1 MATIRSRHNGI
12 TTTTAAEEVKSSSN
26 NNNSKLEKGK
36 GNPEKSD
43 PMIYIIFV
51 SLLFDLL
58 AFTIILPLLPSLLE
72 YYRQNDTSGLY
83 AVLTESVRWF
93 QQLLGAPERYI
104 SVLFGGFLGS
114 MFSFLQFVASP
125 IVGGLSDYYGR
136 KPVLLVCASGIALSY
151 LIWACSSNFA
161 LFVLAR
167 FVGGISKGNISLC
180 MSVITDVSSVK
191 TRGRGMALVGVAFSL
206 GFIVGPM
213 IGALFAIFSDKSG
226 GAWFVLPSLLAFGLA
241 AGDLLVL
248 ACCLRET
255 LPKEKRVKEISSALS
270 YGLQL
275 LNFSAIF
282 RFAAIKNVPKKDIEA
297 LRSIGLIYFLYLFL
311 YSGLEFTVT
320 FLMYHKFGYTSMD
333 QAKMFLTTGMRG
345 CNSFSFNNV
354 LIDPVLLIAGVIMTL
369 LQGSVVRRLPEAKIK
384 GYAIFSL
391 YLIVPAFV
399 LIGLAESSRVL
410 YAGMILFAISTA
422 FAVTCLTTLVSKYGN
437 DDQKGSVLGIFR
449 SLGALARA
457 LGPVVG
463 SIAFWC
469 VGSKITYIAGGL
481 LLIYPALAL
490 QRARI

>member
-191 TRGRGMALVGVAFSL
+191 SRGRGMALVGVAFSL

-333 QAKMFLTTGMRG
+333 QAKMFLTTG
-345 CNSFSFNNV
+345 
-354 LIDPVLLIAGVIMTL
+354 VIMTL

-399 LIGLAESSRVL
+399 LVGLAESSRVL

>member
-1 MATIRSRHNGI
+1 MATLRNRLQ
-12 TTTTAAEEVKSSSN
+12 TTETSKGEPETISQQISN
-26 NNNSKLEKGK
+26 NNNDGK
-36 GNPEKSD
+36 QQGKKSGEPKEKSD

-72 YYRQNDTSGLY
+72 YYRVNDSSGLY
-83 AVLTESVRWF
+83 NVLTERVRWF

-114 MFSFLQFVASP
+114 MYSFLQFLASP

-151 LIWACSSNFA
+151 LLWACSGNFA

-213 IGALFAIFSDKSG
+213 IGAMFAIFSNKSASG
-226 GAWFVLPSLLAFGLA
+226 GAWFVLPSLLALGLA
-241 AGDLLVL
+241 LGDLLVL
-248 ACCLRET
+248 TCCLRET

-275 LNFSAIF
+275 LNVSSIF
-282 RFAAIKNVPKKDIEA
+282 RFAAIKNVPKKDKES
-297 LRSIGLIYFLYLFL
+297 LQTIGMIYFLYLFL

-333 QAKMFLTTGMRG
+333 QAKMFLTTG
-345 CNSFSFNNV
+345 
-354 LIDPVLLIAGVIMTL
+354 VIMTL
-369 LQGSVVRRLPEAKIK
+369 IQGSVVRRLPDAKIK
-384 GYAIFSL
+384 SYAIFSL

-399 LIGLAESSRVL
+399 LVGLAEGSPML

-469 VGSKITYIAGGL
+469 VGSKITYIAGGI
-481 LLIYPALAL
+481 LLIYPAIAL